1 MISEF
6 LNNPF
11 VLVGGAVVAYG
22 LLVHFWPSIKS
33 KLPFVSDRISRELD
47 RESADLDNFVK
58 NAHVAIDK
66 EIADLQEKKQ
76 KIADTAAAVKKLV
89 E

>member
-1 MISEF
+1 MTQE
-6 LNNPF
+6 LMGNPF